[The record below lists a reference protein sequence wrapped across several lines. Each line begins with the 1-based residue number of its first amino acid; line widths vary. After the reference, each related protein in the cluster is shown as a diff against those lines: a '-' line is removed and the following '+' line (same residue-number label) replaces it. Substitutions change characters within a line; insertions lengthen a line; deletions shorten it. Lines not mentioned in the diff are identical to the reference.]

1 MEYRGRQ
8 HGHYV
13 IRLSHLVIARRL
25 LKTAGTLISLS
36 LPISITFF
44 QVSYWSTSGQKSYV
58 YFLFFSHCKVL
69 VENWIWCPGAGWKI
83 GQNSLFPPHWT
94 ICHTLSN
101 EWPNKISAGV
111 AILHR
116 VGVRAIWNSSICV
129 YSLTV
134 NVGGECLTAEN
145 VSLFPSLSLY
155 LSTPCVCVLTGCV
168 ACHNWVVAPDQMSW
182 MVWLLF
188 VQVMTPHVC
197 MQPAK
202 TDNNVCYLKQTYVA
216 CL

>member
-1 MEYRGRQ
+1 MECCGRQ

-36 LPISITFF
+36 LPISITLF

-83 GQNSLFPPHWT
+83 GQNTLFPPHWT
-94 ICHTLSN
+94 ICHALSN

-129 YSLTV
+129 YSLAV
-134 NVGGECLTAEN
+134 NVGGERLTAEN
-145 VSLFPSLSLY
+145 VSLSLSHP
-155 LSTPCVCVLTGCV
+155 LSTGRV
-168 ACHNWVVAPDQMSW
+168 ACHNWVVVPWSN
-182 MVWLLF
+182 
-188 VQVMTPHVC
+188 VMNGVTSFCVGNDTTC
-197 MQPAK
+197 SYAASK
-202 TDNNVCYLKQTYVA
+202 DR
-216 CL
+216 